1 MRASKKKKLACA
13 NGNLR
18 GLDYHVRMGADRL
31 EVSPSSREGS
41 DGRFGDEGTGESRP
55 AEPTLP
61 AP

>member
-1 MRASKKKKLACA
+1 
-13 NGNLR
+13 
-18 GLDYHVRMGADRL
+18 MGADRL